1 MMAFSERKRKNM
13 KYGAILGAVVGVALF
28 GMLYTMNNNLMY
40 VMFIPIAAAMG
51 WASQYVKLEEDES

>member
-1 MMAFSERKRKNM
+1 MAFSERKRKNM

>member
-1 MMAFSERKRKNM
+1 MAFSERKQKNM

-28 GMLYTMNNNLMY
+28 AMLYTMNNNLMY

-51 WASQYVKLEEDES
+51 WATQYVKDEDVDD

>member
-1 MMAFSERKRKNM
+1 MAFSERKRKNM

-28 GMLYTMNNNLMY
+28 AMLYTMNNNLMY

-51 WASQYVKLEEDES
+51 WATQYVKLEDDES